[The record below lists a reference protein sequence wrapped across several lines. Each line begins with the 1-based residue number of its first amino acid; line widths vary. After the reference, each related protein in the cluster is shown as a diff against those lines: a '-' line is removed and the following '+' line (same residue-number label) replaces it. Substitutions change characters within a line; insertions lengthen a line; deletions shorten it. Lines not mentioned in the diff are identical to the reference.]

1 MVQVPFFLAFTTPP
15 ALIEATFGL
24 LEDQLSVLFVA
35 LLGLIVALSV
45 YFFPAVIVSFVV
57 LSLTL
62 VTATVFFF
70 TVTLQVAVL
79 PLLDF
84 TVIVQVPAALAL
96 ITPPDETVATFEL
109 LDDQVTFL
117 FVALEG
123 VIVAFKVYFVPA
135 VIVTAVAFSLIPV
148 TATVGFFTVTLQVAV
163 LPLFDFAVIVQVP
176 AALALITPPEPI
188 EATFGLLDDQVIVLF
203 VAVLGVIVAF
213 KVYFVPAVIVTAV
226 VLSLTLVTAVVF
238 A

>member
-24 LEDQLSVLFVA
+24 LDDQLSVLFVA

-84 TVIVQVPAALAL
+84 TVIVQVPAFLAF
-96 ITPPDETVATFEL
+96 ITPPAPIPATAGL
-109 LDDQVTFL
+109 LDDQLRFL
-117 FVALEG
+117 LVALEG

-135 VIVTAVAFSLIPV
+135 VIVTAVVFSFMPV
-148 TATVGFFTVTLQVAV
+148 TATVVCFTVTLQVAF
-163 LPLFDFAVIVQVP
+163 LPLLSFAVMVQLP
-176 AALALITPPEPI
+176 AFLAVTTPPLPTL
-188 EATFGLLDDQVIVLF
+188 ATAELLELQ
-203 VAVLGVIVAF
+203 
-213 KVYFVPAVIVTAV
+213 
-226 VLSLTLVTAVVF
+226 
-238 A
+238 